1 MIADVAEPFTTR
13 LAFSAQLVA
22 ELGAPRSRLRA
33 AAQRSES
40 AVIINAAGEVDAF
53 NQDSWRR
60 LITETASAAQP
71 PGSFVVDV
79 NDFEFMGC
87 CAFEVLAAE
96 AERCRSRGVTLRV
109 VSRKPAIARFVAAC
123 GFNEVLPIHP
133 TAVSALSASADR
145 REGR

>member
-1 MIADVAEPFTTR
+1 
-13 LAFSAQLVA
+13 
-22 ELGAPRSRLRA
+22 
-33 AAQRSES
+33 
-40 AVIINAAGEVDAF
+40 VIINAAGEVDAF
-53 NQDSWRR
+53 NQGSWRR